1 MLDPFCGSGT
11 TLMVANRYG
20 RNGIGIELNDE
31 YEPLIKDRVG
41 EYTRIIIDGEDRNI
55 NNGYTD

>member
-1 MLDPFCGSGT
+1 
-11 TLMVANRYG
+11 MVANRYG